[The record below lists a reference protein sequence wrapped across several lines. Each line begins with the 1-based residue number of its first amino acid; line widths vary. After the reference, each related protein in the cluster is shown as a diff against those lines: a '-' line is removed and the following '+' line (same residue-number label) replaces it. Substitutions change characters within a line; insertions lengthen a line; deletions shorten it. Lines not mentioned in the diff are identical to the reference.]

1 MAISSGHTVIGLTA
15 TQIDGTSANPSRLH
29 IHNNDQQQN
38 LYLGGADVTTTNGLV
53 IEKLDSI
60 ELVLNAGE
68 ALYGVSSQGGH
79 TVSWLRQTSY

>member
-15 TQIDGTSANPSRLH
+15 TQIDGSSPNPSRIH

-38 LYLGGADVTTTNGLV
+38 LFIGGADVTIANGLV
-53 IEKLDSI
+53 LEKLDSI
-60 ELVLNAGE
+60 EFVLNPGE

-79 TVSWLRQTSY
+79 TVSWLRQTQY